1 MLNLHFKNRIRY
13 YLQFVSLSLMLII
26 FGCQSEE
33 TDKTSTLNKDI
44 TDQLPAG
51 ADIETIA
58 EHLIQVR
65 QTGGT
70 TRALAIHYPNLNK
83 EKAYKIQMIML
94 TKLEEQGEKLV
105 GWKMGGARVTD
116 PNLPFE
122 PAFGFMLASD
132 EFQSSGVAN
141 NTKFAPGSPLMEAE
155 VGFILKKDL
164 TKSTTSRNEVI
175 DAIESVGGFCEL
187 ISVRTR
193 DAKGGIKATSAQFI
207 ADGMSHGGFIQPSQ
221 KYILDAIELTKVEAK
236 VLINGE
242 IKVEGNAENFAFLD
256 ALLFLNNS
264 LSKYGRH
271 LHSGDIIITGS
282 ILTPP
287 QANAGDN
294 VEIKFSN
301 FESLNLEFEL
311 NRKK

>member
-1 MLNLHFKNRIRY
+1 MLF
-13 YLQFVSLSLMLII
+13 I
-26 FGCQSEE
+26 FGCQSGE
-33 TDKTSTLNKDI
+33 TNKTSSLNKDL
-44 TDQLPAG
+44 TNQLSAG

-65 QTGGT
+65 KTVGV
-70 TRALAIHYPNLNK
+70 TRALALHYPNLDK
-83 EKAYKIQMIML
+83 EKAYKIQMVML

-132 EFQSSGVAN
+132 EFQSGGVAN
-141 NTKFAPGSPLMEAE
+141 NTKFAPGSPLIEAE
-155 VGFILKKDL
+155 GGFVLKKDL
-164 TKSTTSRNEVI
+164 TNSTTSRDEVI

-193 DAKGGIKATSAQFI
+193 DTEGGIKATSAQFI

-221 KYILDAIELTKVEAK
+221 KYSLDKIDLSEVSTQVI
-236 VLINGE
+236 INGE
-242 IKVEGNAENFAFLD
+242 VKSEGDSKGFAFID
-256 ALLFLNNS
+256 AVLFLANA
-264 LSKYGRH
+264 LPKYGRH

-282 ILTPP
+282 MLTPP
-287 QANAGDN
+287 PASAGDK
-294 VEIKFSN
+294 VEIKFST
-301 FESLNLEFEL
+301 FESLNIRFE
-311 NRKK
+311 